1 MKGSCVFSNHPREFN
16 DPMPLT
22 HATITDVSHPNRQPV
37 PVLFNPSEL
46 AVDAGS
52 HYASMPVPGLSMPI
66 LQYIRGEAEVLNLEL
81 FLDRTD
87 QGRDVQ
93 TDIDELLRLVTIDS
107 ELHAPPVVD
116 FAWSRF
122 RFTGV
127 VTSLRRRMTLFAEDG
142 RPLRARLNL
151 SLRSYKSAEVQLRE
165 LKLSS
170 PDRSHAR
177 VLREGETLAHV
188 AYDVYGDPRLW
199 RPIAE
204 ANGIRRPRFI
214 PPGTPL
220 WIPAL

>member
-1 MKGSCVFSNHPREFN
+1 MA
-16 DPMPLT
+16 LT
-22 HATITDVSHPNRQPV
+22 PATLTDVSHPNRTPV
-37 PVLFNPSEL
+37 PVLFNPTDLS
-46 AVDAGS
+46 VDAGS

-66 LQYIRGEAEVLNLEL
+66 LQYIRGESQVLNLEL

-87 QGRDVQ
+87 QGGDVQ
-93 TDIDELLRLVTIDS
+93 ADIDNLLLLVTIDS
-107 ELHAPPVVD
+107 ELHSPPVVD
-116 FAWSRF
+116 FAWSTF

-127 VTSLRRRMTLFAEDG
+127 VTSLRRKMTLFAEDG
-142 RPLRARLNL
+142 RPLRARLTL
-151 SLRSYKSAEVQLRE
+151 SLKSYKSAEVQLRE

-188 AYDVYGDPRLW
+188 AYDVYGDPRHW
-199 RPIAE
+199 RPIAA